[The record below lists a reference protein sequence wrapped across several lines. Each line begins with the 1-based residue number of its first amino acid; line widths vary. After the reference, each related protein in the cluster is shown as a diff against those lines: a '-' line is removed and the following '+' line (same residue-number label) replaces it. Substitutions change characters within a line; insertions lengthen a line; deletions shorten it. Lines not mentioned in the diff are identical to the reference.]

1 MTTLLMYH
9 QIAEL
14 PQTADPLTLAVPPDQ
29 FERQMNYLAQN
40 EYICL
45 TLAEAVQYFLR
56 DEQAPAKSFVLT
68 FDDGYQDVLL
78 NALPILEKFGFT
90 ATVFM
95 VAGRMGMQSDWR
107 GQDRERAGRLL
118 SHDEARELIQHGF
131 TFGSHTLSH
140 PFLTLL
146 EEQSVL
152 KELRKS
158 KALLQ
163 EFLNI
168 QVDFFSYPYSRTND
182 HIEDLVRATG
192 YHAACA
198 GDTGSWNMYHIWR
211 VPCLGSDSLKT
222 FAMKVSGWYDRR
234 TALREFA
241 PVQLLRHGARMLR
254 RTGIEKEG
262 EKS

>member
-1 MTTLLMYH
+1 MTTIRMYH
-9 QIAEL
+9 QITDL
-14 PQTADPLTLAVPPDQ
+14 PQGADPLALAVPPEQ
-29 FERQMNYLAQN
+29 FEQQMSYLAQN
-40 EYICL
+40 GYVCF
-45 TLAEAVQYFLR
+45 TLSEAIQYFLH

-78 NALPILEKFGFT
+78 KALPILEKFRFT

-107 GQDRERAGRLL
+107 GQDAERAGRLL
-118 SHDEARELIQHGF
+118 SYDEARELVRRGF

-146 EEQSVL
+146 DEQSVL

-163 EFLNI
+163 EYLNV

-192 YHAACA
+192 YQAACA
-198 GDTGSWNMYHIWR
+198 GDTGSWSMYHIWR

-222 FAMKVSGWYDRR
+222 FAMKVNGWYDRR

-241 PVQLLRHGARMLR
+241 PVQLLRRGARMLR
-254 RTGIEKEG
+254 RTVLEKDG
-262 EKS
+262 GMS